1 MEERQVADGV
11 GVERVS
17 GSVVQVWMYPY
28 AEEAKGVLLVR
39 RTQARKLRANDVY
52 VQVLGAT

>member
-17 GSVVQVWMYPY
+17 GSVVQVWVYPY
-28 AEEAKGVLLVR
+28 AEETKGFLLVR
-39 RTQARKLRANDVY
+39 RDRGARELVC
-52 VQVLGAT
+52 